1 LFAALVGSVIHKKA
15 ERLNGKIGKVAANSS
30 PSLLIFIVRTNKDG
44 TMREPTIKGNAG
56 DAQGGGRPSG
66 SSPKPDFEKPAA
78 DAVDDKL
85 RPQRLSEIIGQRA
98 VAERL
103 QISLAAA
110 QKRGEALPHIL
121 FDGPPGLGKTTFA
134 MVLHNELGVEL
145 NITSGAALDKKMD
158 VMPFLTNASEG
169 SILFIDEI
177 HRLPRAV
184 EEFIYPVMEDFRVDV
199 VLGEGMSARTINLP
213 LKKFTIIGATT
224 RSGMLSAPLRERFGM
239 HEHLEFYDV
248 DDLARII
255 TINAAKLR
263 SNLVDEAAWELA
275 ARSRGT
281 PRIANA
287 RLRWVRD
294 YALAR
299 ADGHISLSVARDA
312 LDMQEIDSEGL
323 DKQDRRYLETLIRVF
338 AGGPTGVEALAA
350 TMNVSV
356 DTLKDEVEPY
366 LLRRE
371 YVVRSP
377 RGRQVTSS
385 AYLHLGL
392 PEPPPEPELSLL
404 ESERRLFE

>member
-1 LFAALVGSVIHKKA
+1 
-15 ERLNGKIGKVAANSS
+15 
-30 PSLLIFIVRTNKDG
+30 
-44 TMREPTIKGNAG
+44 MREPIIKGTPDSGEDGSRRRGATAG
-56 DAQGGGRPSG
+56 PTAGGRA
-66 SSPKPDFEKPAA
+66 PDPVEE
-78 DAVDDKL
+78 KL

-103 QISLAAA
+103 TISLAAA
-110 QKRGEALPHIL
+110 KKRGEPLPHIL

-134 MVLHNELGVEL
+134 TVLHNELGVEL

-158 VMPFLTNASEG
+158 VMPYLTNATEG

-177 HRLPRAV
+177 HRLPSAV

-224 RSGMLSAPLRERFGM
+224 RSGMLSGPLRERFGI

-248 DDLARII
+248 ADLAQII
-255 TINAAKLR
+255 TVNAVKLR
-263 SNLVDEAAWELA
+263 STIAPEAAWELA
-275 ARSRGT
+275 GRSRGT

-294 YALAR
+294 YSLAR
-299 ADGHISLSVARDA
+299 ADGHISLAVAREA
-312 LDMQEIDSEGL
+312 LAMQEVDSEGL

-338 AGGPTGVEALAA
+338 RGGPTGVEALSA
-350 TMNVSV
+350 TMNVAV

-371 YVVRSP
+371 FLIRTP
-377 RGRQVTSS
+377 RGRVATSA
-385 AYLHLGL
+385 AYVHLGF
-392 PEPPPEPELSLL
+392 PEPPPLEPDFSLFDPQ
-404 ESERRLFE
+404 RRLFD